1 MLSKNWLTENIIDFE
16 YKKYVLL
23 AYLQQVQH
31 DFKQPV
37 LYPHMAELI
46 EHYRKLLDFN
56 KATEVVKEMN
66 KGELSGID
74 LERFQ
79 LLYEQTLQNDKVMLE
94 LESIVDFALPQFK
107 YHLSQ
112 GKEIYE
118 DIEQQLSLVPIGIV
132 PLYKQE
138 GYLLLKSNEVSET
151 RVYEYRIT
159 LFQNA
164 HEKFRGIHTHYIDTF
179 RNSLINTFEGMKKN
193 LIQQRKKLPNPATYL
208 IESEK
213 QYPVDGTLLPIAS
226 RMLVRYL
233 STSF

>member
-23 AYLQQVQH
+23 AYLQHVQS

-56 KATEVVKEMN
+56 KASEMVKSMD

-74 LERFQ
+74 MERFE
-79 LLYEQTLQNDKVMLE
+79 LLYEKTLQNDSVMSE
-94 LESIVDFALPQFK
+94 LEEIVDYAIPRFK

-112 GKEIYE
+112 GKSIYE
-118 DIEQQLSLVPIGIV
+118 DIEQQLNLVPIGIV

-164 HEKFRGIHTHYIDTF
+164 GERYRGIHTEYIDTF
-179 RNSLINTFEGMKKN
+179 RNSLINTFEGIKKN
-193 LIQQRKKLPNPATYL
+193 LIQQHKKLPNPATYL